1 MPGLRLVSARPD
13 ASAASSG
20 PVLSSRAREDA
31 FLEYLYEL
39 ELGSETLRRDPSG
52 TTWLA
57 PRWREAVER
66 EPALQEA
73 LATYVHEELELFES
87 VRVRADFVF
96 TTAVVSATEPA
107 EVLGFGLDPRYR
119 TWIVAGAWALAIGV
133 AYLMWMQLIHT
144 MH

>member
-1 MPGLRLVSARPD
+1 M
-13 ASAASSG
+13 
-20 PVLSSRAREDA
+20 LSSRAREDA